1 MVIRRLKKEDY
12 SAVNRLGNLLHGNY
26 SYKKEAFMSCL
37 VCEEANKVVGFV
49 IYMKIY
55 ERAEIID
62 ILIDPN
68 CRNKGYGYKL
78 LEEAINDINNSSC
91 YNVTLEVNCNNKA
104 AMCLYKKMG
113 FKTVAI
119 RKKYYGNED
128 GYLMKKDLR

>member
-1 MVIRRLKKEDY
+1 MLIRNYKIDDY
-12 SAVNRLGNLLHGNY
+12 GDINRLGNLLHDNY
-26 SYKKEAFMSCL
+26 NFNLDKFTSCL
-37 VCEEANKVVGFV
+37 VCEVDDKVVGFI

-62 ILIDPN
+62 IIIDPLF
-68 CRNKGYGYKL
+68 RKKGYGNEL
-78 LEEAINDINNSSC
+78 LKNAINDVGLSNCDNI
-91 YNVTLEVNCNNKA
+91 TLEVNCNNKFA
-104 AMCLYKKMG
+104 IHLYEKVG